1 MAARTASAWTI
12 NRIVALRAKEASMA
26 QHQHNIKAQSEGA
39 WLKGALAGFVATGPM
54 TLFMLVT
61 QRFLPKGQ
69 RYALPPEIITK
80 ELARRAH
87 VRQHMNKGQVLAA
100 TLVSH
105 FGYGAAMGALYSP
118 LGKQISLP
126 AAAKGLLFG
135 LVVWVSSYLGLLP
148 LLGMSESGQREPQ
161 RRNLMM
167 IAAHLVWGTTM
178 GVAADVLSSSAWL
191 QRARDYRTRAG

>member
-1 MAARTASAWTI
+1 
-12 NRIVALRAKEASMA
+12 MA
-26 QHQHNIKAQSEGA
+26 QHQQSVEAQSERA

-61 QRFLPKGQ
+61 QRFLPRGQ
-69 RYALPPEIITK
+69 RYALPPEIITR

-87 VRQHMNKGQVLAA
+87 VRQQLNKGQILAA

-118 LGKQISLP
+118 LGKKIALP

-135 LVVWVSSYLGLLP
+135 LAVWAGSYLGLLP
-148 LLGMSESGQREPQ
+148 LLGMTESGQREPQ

-167 IAAHLVWGTTM
+167 IAAHAVWGATM
-178 GVAADVLSSSAWL
+178 GIVADVLM
-191 QRARDYRTRAG
+191 REGM